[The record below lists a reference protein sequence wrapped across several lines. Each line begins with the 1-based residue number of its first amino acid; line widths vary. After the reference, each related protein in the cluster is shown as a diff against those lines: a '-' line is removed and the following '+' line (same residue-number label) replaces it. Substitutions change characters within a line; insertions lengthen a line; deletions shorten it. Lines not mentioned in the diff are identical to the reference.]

1 MNRIVFSYGYCYTEI
16 TFHRFFYVDMAQ
28 VFCFFYL
35 KHFDRSF
42 LLYYAPC
49 HYRYVPAT
57 VHIVHSTD
65 RSDDK
70 HDASQSSFSQSKQHS
85 QHVLWFWICFPTHMY
100 SKISL
105 FPIKFEFRCTY
116 TVPNVLIYQ
125 NEMILIINN
134 FLRHASELLKC
145 SFMSVNYILCRERT
159 IQPYDRFIP
168 RVGQAQSK

>member
-1 MNRIVFSYGYCYTEI
+1 MHPAI
-16 TFHRFFYVDMAQ
+16 TATFQLLSTLFIPLIDLMINTMLRKVLFHKANNI
-28 VFCFFYL
+28 L
-35 KHFDRSF
+35 NTSF
-42 LLYYAPC
+42 G
-49 HYRYVPAT
+49 
-57 VHIVHSTD
+57 
-65 RSDDK
+65 
-70 HDASQSSFSQSKQHS
+70 
-85 QHVLWFWICFPTHMY
+85 FWICFPTHMY

-116 TVPNVLIYQ
+116 TVPSVLIYQ